1 MSYFS
6 FLSFT
11 DKKNSSP
18 AVAEDELSLVV
29 PLLFTYLSQ
38 DKPHLVLSDHTA
50 ITGGTC
56 RSLKE
61 ILSVRCSE
69 AIFHLS
75 ITSFLSAGL
84 PRERSLESIHKCTL
98 FVMAFFYVT
107 NVSIGILQ
115 SQPIFLFSFSR
126 HIFLI
131 NSRLTRHLPHQV
143 LLLPGYLLDNARTD
157 TCGKMQ

>member
-1 MSYFS
+1 M
-6 FLSFT
+6 
-11 DKKNSSP
+11 
-18 AVAEDELSLVV
+18 V

-75 ITSFLSAGL
+75 ITSFLSAGKS
-84 PRERSLESIHKCTL
+84 RERSLESIHKCTL
-98 FVMAFFYVT
+98 FVIAFFYVT

-131 NSRLTRHLPHQV
+131 NSRLTRHPQRQAP
-143 LLLPGYLLDNARTD
+143 LLPKCLWDNAQTGTYAKTR
-157 TCGKMQ
+157 